1 VLRFLQLLVRLEW
14 PVRLAS
20 PLFGRWN
27 PFLPAFRAD
36 PYPTYRELRSQA
48 PVYRHPI
55 FRSWVLTRYAD
66 VEAVLRD
73 PGFSVDR
80 MQLPL
85 FRLLRRARRESEF
98 VRAIER
104 DLLMLDPPEHTRLRG
119 LVSRAFTPRA
129 VERLRPRIEEIVS
142 GLLERAAGRGELELV
157 RDLAYPLPV
166 TVIAE
171 LLGVPAADHERFKRW
186 SDELTALLDPLQAR
200 GGLRPARAA
209 FEELSAYFRAVF
221 AERRRAPRDD
231 LVSALVGVDDGGD
244 RLSEIELL
252 SLCMLLL
259 GAGHETTTSLIGNA
273 VVALL
278 RHPAE
283 RKRFQDDPGLAEG
296 AVEELLR
303 FDSPVQVTDRVAREP
318 REIGGCRIRPGQ
330 LVGLVLGAANR
341 DPEVFPEPDRLDLG
355 RRENR
360 HLAFGQGA
368 HFCLGAQLAR
378 LEARVAL
385 ARLFERFP
393 DLRGDPERVEWRR
406 SIVLRGPLRVPLS
419 LG

>member
-1 VLRFLQLLVRLEW
+1 
-14 PVRLAS
+14 VRLAS

-36 PYPTYRELRSQA
+36 PYPTYRALRSQA
-48 PVYRHPI
+48 PVYRHPV

-80 MQLPL
+80 TKLPL
-85 FRLLRRARRESEF
+85 FRLLRWARRDESDF
-98 VRAIER
+98 ARAVER
-104 DLLMLDPPEHTRLRG
+104 NLLMLDPPAHTRLRG

-129 VERLRPRIEEIVS
+129 VERLRPRIEAIAAE
-142 GLLERAAGRGELELV
+142 LLERAAGCGELELV

-200 GGLRPARAA
+200 GGMRRARAA
-209 FEELSAYFRAVF
+209 FEELSAYFRAVL
-221 AERRRAPRDD
+221 AERRREPRDD
-231 LVSALVGVDDGGD
+231 LVGALAAVEDGGD

-259 GAGHETTTSLIGNA
+259 GAGHETTTNLIGNA

-278 RHPAE
+278 RHPGE
-283 RKRFQDDPGLAEG
+283 RKRLQDDPGLAES

-318 REIGGCRIRPGQ
+318 REIGGRRIRPGQ

-341 DPEVFPEPDRLDLG
+341 DPEAFPEPDRLDLG

-406 SIVLRGPLRVPLS
+406 SIVLRGPLRVPLA